1 MGKLFGNCDKLH
13 LQLCLIIKMSLGL
26 IRTVFLRTW
35 RGERSLALLCTASIT
50 ARGRGSKF
58 ARPMEK
64 MKRRGR
70 RIIVAGRGATHNTP
84 TSEGREGH
92 DTNSSWR
99 ERGRERGSYKPR
111 ARAVAAWATLL
122 VLVIWGVDG
131 GEDVYDAQVL

>member
-1 MGKLFGNCDKLH
+1 
-13 LQLCLIIKMSLGL
+13 MSLGL

-70 RIIVAGRGATHNTP
+70 RIIVAAAQRTTHPLLKVARGMTQIRD
-84 TSEGREGH
+84 G
-92 DTNSSWR
+92 
-99 ERGRERGSYKPR
+99 ERGGEREAFTSHVRVRWRRGN
-111 ARAVAAWATLL
+111 VAGA
-122 VLVIWGVDG
+122 VIWGADG
-131 GEDVYDAQVL
+131 GEDVNDAQVL